1 MFSLELGDEVSNKIC
16 HCCGERYKSVVGFIK
31 QDNEAYAVYFATLQ
45 TGRPDIT
52 VGLTV
57 SIGKW
62 WDDTALDERHWI
74 YLTVRPS
81 PENFNM
87 RIDEPNCSPHL
98 NFKPLG
104 IALTRQEA
112 LASSLRGEFFAVADY
127 IVPEDPAVNSYQMG
141 KVVSKARRKPLVAKG
156 MAVPSTIRKPLFRQ
170 RNLNGRTCRD

>member
-1 MFSLELGDEVSNKIC
+1 VFSLELGDEVSNKIC
-16 HCCGERYKSVVGFIK
+16 HCCGEQYKSVVGFIK
-31 QDNEAYAVYFATLQ
+31 QDNDAYAAYFATLQ
-45 TGRPDIT
+45 TGHPDIT

-104 IALTRQEA
+104 IALTREEA
-112 LASSLRGEFFAVADY
+112 LASSLREDFFAVADY
-127 IVPEDPAVNSYQMG
+127 IVAEDPAVNSYLMG
-141 KVVSKARRKPLVAKG
+141 QQVN
-156 MAVPSTIRKPLFRQ
+156 IR
-170 RNLNGRTCRD
+170 GRICKH